1 MAKKEHLAKLKQ
13 GVETWNAWRLRN
25 DKVRPDLIKANLTG
39 ADLTGADL
47 TGVDLVMVD
56 LGEANLS
63 NANLTGADLMAVDL
77 GKANL
82 TGADFSGATLTWA
95 DFGSANLAGANF
107 SGAELTFTN
116 FIGANLT
123 GTNLRRS
130 DLSCAHL
137 TGADLSKATLIFADL
152 SKRDLAGADLAG
164 ANLTG
169 ANLTGANL
177 TGANLTGANLT
188 GANLSGANLSGADLA
203 IANLTGADLMGLD
216 LSVATLSDTSFVNV
230 DLSETVGL
238 DQVKPYGRS
247 IIDYLTLERSG
258 ELPLVFLRG
267 AGLPERMIDSLPG
280 MFGEAIQFYSCFISY
295 TSANDDFAQRLH
307 ADLQDAGVRCWFAPE
322 DLKIG
327 DPVRDTIDQ
336 AIRVMDKLVLILSEA
351 SIDSDWVEH
360 EVNRALAEEERR
372 GKLVLFPIRLDDAV
386 IESEFGWAKKSPN
399 SVGRR
404 KSARRTSRQDATSA
418 TSRAGKTTT
427 SFRWPSSG
435 CCGTSSPTRKTGAV
449 RRAAGYAPPF
459 SAANGFG

>member
-1 MAKKEHLAKLKQ
+1 
-13 GVETWNAWRLRN
+13 
-25 DKVRPDLIKANLTG
+25 
-39 ADLTGADL
+39 
-47 TGVDLVMVD
+47 
-56 LGEANLS
+56 
-63 NANLTGADLMAVDL
+63 
-77 GKANL
+77 
-82 TGADFSGATLTWA
+82 
-95 DFGSANLAGANF
+95 
-107 SGAELTFTN
+107 
-116 FIGANLT
+116 
-123 GTNLRRS
+123 
-130 DLSCAHL
+130 
-137 TGADLSKATLIFADL
+137 
-152 SKRDLAGADLAG
+152 
-164 ANLTG
+164 
-169 ANLTGANL
+169 
-177 TGANLTGANLT
+177 
-188 GANLSGANLSGADLA
+188 
-203 IANLTGADLMGLD
+203 MGLD

-404 KSARRTSRQDATSA
+404 RVRIRLGEENPRGAQADRTPHRRLLALERPRPVSGGLRAAAAGPRARRERRGRLGARLATPRHSAPRTVSVEFELAGRQLETDQNLEVGAAKSRPQRDQLLDFLDDA
-418 TSRAGKTTT
+418 
-427 SFRWPSSG
+427 
-435 CCGTSSPTRKTGAV
+435 GAPLGGLEDE
-449 RRAAGYAPPF
+449 R
-459 SAANGFG
+459 